1 MASAVY
7 GKPSDN
13 VAGNATIT
21 AQSGT
26 VDTDYP
32 LSNLVDD
39 NPAKPGKL
47 TTTTGRIMFDFG
59 SAQTIQLIALIHT
72 NLTAG
77 LTVKI
82 QANATDSWA
91 TPSVDLAITIPTVP
105 DDDYPLNPWLDL
117 SGAAYSYRYWAIYIS
132 GTNASPVAIGEVW
145 MQATK
150 RSFTRNILWGCQ
162 EMEVHPAVEHA
173 TTYGVS
179 TVYSL
184 GPRMRAVRGSVR
196 ANQTAAA
203 ELLAL
208 ERDAQHRGLPF
219 LFILD
224 PAVNDALY
232 VRWAS
237 PPFLKTNVFLQTRPI
252 DVAFEEVSRGLYLS

>member
-21 AQSGT
+21 VQTGT
-26 VDTDYP
+26 VDSDYP
-32 LSNLVDD
+32 LANLVDD
-39 NPAKPGKL
+39 NPAKPAKL
-47 TTTTGRIMFDFG
+47 TTTTGRIVFDFG
-59 SAQTIQLIALIHT
+59 SAQTLQLIALIHT
-72 NLTAG
+72 NLDAG

-82 QANATDSWA
+82 QANATDSWGS
-91 TPSVDLAITIPTVP
+91 PSVDLAITIPTVP
-105 DDDYPLNPWLDL
+105 DDDYPINPWLDL
-117 SGAAYSYRYWAIYIS
+117 SGSAYSYRYWAIYIS
-132 GTNASPVAIGEVW
+132 GTNSAAVAIGEVW

-150 RSFTRNILWGCQ
+150 RSFTRNILWGCE
-162 EMEVHPAVEHA
+162 EMEVRPSVEHA
-173 TTYGVS
+173 TTYGVT
-179 TVYSL
+179 TVYPF
-184 GPRMRAVRGSVR
+184 GIRMRRVSGSVR

-208 ERDAQHRGLPF
+208 ERDCEHRGSPF

-232 VRWAS
+232 VRWGIA
-237 PPFLKTNVFLQTRPI
+237 PFRKRNVFLQTRPI
-252 DVAFEEVSRGLYLS
+252 DVTFEEVSRGLSL

>member
-26 VDTDYP
+26 ADSDYP
-32 LSNLVDD
+32 LTNLVDD

-59 SAQTIQLIALIHT
+59 SAQNIDLVALIHT

-77 LTVKI
+77 LSVKI
-82 QANATDSWA
+82 QANATDSWGA
-91 TPSVDLAITIPTVP
+91 PSIDQAITIPAVP
-105 DDDYPLNPWLDL
+105 DDGYPLNPWLDL
-117 SGAAYSYRYWAIYIS
+117 TGISPRSYRYWAIQIA
-132 GTNASPVAIGEVW
+132 GTNSAAAAIGEVW

-150 RSFTRNILWGCQ
+150 RSLTRNIQWGAV
-162 EMEVHPAVEHA
+162 EMEEHPAVEHR

-184 GPRMRAVRGSVR
+184 GPRMRTVAGMIR
-196 ANQTAAA
+196 ANQTALA
-203 ELLAL
+203 ELIAL
-208 ERDAQHRGLPF
+208 ERDAHHRGSPF

-237 PPFLKTNVFLQTRPI
+237 RPFAHVNQFLQTRPVQ
-252 DVAFEEVSRGLYLS
+252 VAFEELSRGLYL